1 MSTME
6 TLYQWFAAS
15 AEKHA
20 GAPALEVGARTLTYA
35 GLRDLAGYLAAEAVT
50 AAGTVPDR
58 IGVLAE
64 RSVLT
69 YAGYLAAQRLG
80 STAVPLNPAFPA
92 ERNRMIAEAAGL
104 DLILTE
110 DASAP
115 AGLGVP
121 ELLMTEPADGAART
135 PPESRAGDLAY
146 ILFTSGSTGQPKGV
160 PIRHRNV
167 CAYLEHVVPRY
178 EMAPGSR
185 VSQTFDLTFD
195 LSVFDMF
202 TAWGGG
208 ATLVVPS
215 REDLLAPV
223 RFVAEKELTH
233 WFSVPSMVSFA
244 QRLRSLR
251 PGSMPTLRWSLFCG
265 EPLTTH
271 QAAAWQRA
279 APGGVV
285 ENLYGP
291 TELTISCT
299 AFRLPADPADWP
311 ATANGTVPIGRLH
324 PNVGHVV
331 LNDQGCP
338 AVEGELCAR
347 GPQRFPGYL
356 DPADNE
362 GRFYHFGDGDRS
374 ARPHRAGD
382 ELDDTAWYR
391 TGDRVSWQDGSLVH
405 LGRSDQQ
412 VKVQGYRVEL
422 GEIEAALRDQEAV
435 RDAIVLALPGS
446 GGTTELEAVCT
457 GSHLEPERLL
467 AAVAGRLPGYM
478 VPRRLSVLDE
488 LPLNV
493 NGKIDRSALTADAIG
508 QRG

>member
-1 MSTME
+1 ME
-6 TLYQWFAAS
+6 TLYRWFATS
-15 AEKHA
+15 ARKHA
-20 GAPALEVGARTLTYA
+20 DAPALEVGARTLTYTE
-35 GLRDLAGYLAAEAVT
+35 LSDLAGHLAAEAAT
-50 AAGTVPDR
+50 TVGSVPAR

-80 STAVPLNPAFPA
+80 STVVPLNPAFPA
-92 ERNRMIAEAAGL
+92 ERNRMIAAAAEL
-104 DLILTE
+104 DLVLTE
-110 DASAP
+110 GGP

-121 ELLMTEPADGAART
+121 ELAMAEPEDGAART
-135 PPESRAGDLAY
+135 PPEARTGDLAY
-146 ILFTSGSTGQPKGV
+146 ILFTSGSTGKPKGV

-167 CAYLEHVVPRY
+167 CSYLGHVVPRY
-178 EMAPGSR
+178 GMAPGSR

-233 WFSVPSMVSFA
+233 WFAVPSMVSYA

-251 PGSMPTLRWSLFCG
+251 PGSMPSLRWSLFCG

-271 QAAAWQRA
+271 QAGAWQRA

-291 TELTISCT
+291 TELTISC
-299 AFRLPADPADWP
+299 AQFRLPADPADWP
-311 ATANGTVPIGRLH
+311 VTANGTVPIGRPH
-324 PNVGHVV
+324 PSVGHVV
-331 LNDQGCP
+331 LDDRGRP

-356 DPADNE
+356 DPAANE
-362 GRFYHFGDGDRS
+362 GRFYHFEPGDEA
-374 ARPHRAGD
+374 ARPHGADD

-391 TGDRVSWQDGSLVH
+391 TGDRVAWQDGSLVH

-422 GEIEAALRDQEAV
+422 GEIEAVLRDQEAV

-457 GSHLEPERLL
+457 GTGLDPDRLL
-467 AAVAGRLPGYM
+467 TAAAARLPGYM
-478 VPRRLSVLDE
+478 VPRRLSVLDT

-493 NGKIDRSALTADAIG
+493 NGKIDRSALTAQAIG

>member
-1 MSTME
+1 MHT
-6 TLYQWFAAS
+6 TLYQWFEAS
-15 AEKHA
+15 AGKHA
-20 GAPALEVGARTLTYA
+20 DAPALEVGARTLTYA
-35 GLRDLAGYLAAEAVT
+35 QLSDLAGHLAAEVVT
-50 AAGTVPDR
+50 AAGSVPAR

-80 STAVPLNPAFPA
+80 STAVPLNPAFPG

-104 DLILTE
+104 DLVLTE
-110 DASAP
+110 ET

-121 ELLMTEPADGAART
+121 ELVMTEPTGAART
-135 PPESRAGDLAY
+135 PPESRTGDLAY
-146 ILFTSGSTGQPKGV
+146 ILFTSGSTGRPKGV

-167 CAYLEHVVPRY
+167 CSYLGHVVPRY
-178 EMAPGSR
+178 GMAPGSR

-202 TAWGGG
+202 TAWGAG

-233 WFSVPSMVSFA
+233 WFAVPSMVSYA

-271 QAAAWQRA
+271 QAEAWQRA
-279 APGGVV
+279 APGGIV

-291 TELTISCT
+291 TEMTISC
-299 AFRLPADPADWP
+299 AQFRLPADPADWP
-311 ATANGTVPIGRLH
+311 VTANGTVPIGQPH
-324 PNVGHVV
+324 PSVGHVV
-331 LNDQGCP
+331 LDDRGRP
-338 AVEGELCAR
+338 ATEGELCVR

-356 DPADNE
+356 DPAADE
-362 GRFYHFGDGDRS
+362 GRFYHFGPGDEA
-374 ARPHRAGD
+374 ARPHGPGD
-382 ELDDTAWYR
+382 ALDDTAWYR
-391 TGDRVSWQDGSLVH
+391 TGDRVSWQDGALVH

-422 GEIEAALRDQEAV
+422 GEIEAVLRDQEAV
-435 RDAIVLALPGS
+435 RDAIVLALPGR

-457 GSHLEPERLL
+457 GSGLDADRLL
-467 AAVAGRLPGYM
+467 AAAADRLPGYM
-478 VPRRLSVLDE
+478 VPRRLTVLDAM
-488 LPLNV
+488 PLNV

>member
-1 MSTME
+1 MK

-15 AEKHA
+15 AAKHS
-20 GAPALEVGARTLTYA
+20 GAPALEAGTRTLTYTE
-35 GLRDLAGYLAAEAVT
+35 LDDLAGHVAAEAVD
-50 AAGTVPDR
+50 ALGAVPAR

-69 YAGYLAAQRLG
+69 YAGYLAGQRLG
-80 STAVPLNPAFPA
+80 STVVPLNPAFPG

-104 DLILTE
+104 DLVLTE
-110 DASAP
+110 AP

-121 ELLMTEPADGAART
+121 ELVMAEPAGVPRT
-135 PPESRAGDLAY
+135 PPAAEPGDLAY
-146 ILFTSGSTGQPKGV
+146 ILFTSGSTGRPKGV

-167 CAYLEHVVPRY
+167 GAYLAHVVPRY
-178 EMAPGSR
+178 GMAPGSR

-202 TAWGGG
+202 TAWSSG

-233 WFSVPSMVSFA
+233 WFAVPSMVSYA

-251 PGSMPTLRWSLFCG
+251 PGSMPSLRWSLFCG

-271 QAAAWQRA
+271 QARAWQRA

-291 TELTISCT
+291 TELTISC
-299 AFRLPADPADWP
+299 AQFRLPADPDDWP
-311 ATANGTVPIGRLH
+311 ATANGTVPIGQPH
-324 PNVGHVV
+324 PSVSHVV
-331 LNDQGCP
+331 LNDEGRP

-356 DPADNE
+356 DPAANE
-362 GRFYHFGDGDRS
+362 GRFYHFGPGDEA
-374 ARPHRAGD
+374 ARPHGPGD
-382 ELDDTAWYR
+382 ELDDSAWYR
-391 TGDRVSWQDGSLVH
+391 TGDRVCWQDGALVH

-422 GEIEAALRDQEAV
+422 GEIEAALRDQDGV

-457 GSHLEPERLL
+457 GRELDPGRLL
-467 AAVAGRLPGYM
+467 AAVADRLPGYM
-478 VPRRLSVLDE
+478 VPRRLGVLDA

>member
-1 MSTME
+1 MN
-6 TLYQWFAAS
+6 TLYHWFETS
-15 AEKHA
+15 AGKHA
-20 GAPALEVGARTLTYA
+20 DAPALEVGARTLTYRE
-35 GLRDLAGYLAAEAVT
+35 LEELAGHVAAEAV
-50 AAGTVPDR
+50 AALGSVPAR

-69 YAGYLAAQRLG
+69 YAGYLAAHRLG
-80 STAVPLNPAFPA
+80 STVVPLNPAFPA
-92 ERNRMIAEAAGL
+92 QRNRMIAEAAGL
-104 DLILTE
+104 DLVLTE
-110 DASAP
+110 DP
-115 AGLGVP
+115 ADLGVP
-121 ELLMTEPADGAART
+121 ELAMAEPTGGGART
-135 PPESRAGDLAY
+135 PPASATGDLAY
-146 ILFTSGSTGQPKGV
+146 ILFTSGSTGRPKGV

-178 EMAPGSR
+178 GMEPGSR

-223 RFVAEKELTH
+223 RFVAEKRLTH
-233 WFSVPSMVSFA
+233 WFSVPSMVSYA

-271 QAAAWQRA
+271 QATAWQRA

-291 TELTISCT
+291 TELTISC
-299 AFRLPADPADWP
+299 AEYRLPADPADWP
-311 ATANGTVPIGRLH
+311 ETANGTVPIGRLY
-324 PNVGHVV
+324 PSVSHVV
-331 LNDQGCP
+331 LDDQGRP

-356 DPADNE
+356 DPAANE
-362 GRFYHFGDGDRS
+362 GRFYHFGPGDET
-374 ARPHRAGD
+374 ARPHAAGD

-391 TGDRVSWQDGSLVH
+391 TGDRVSWQDGALVH

-422 GEIEAALRDQEAV
+422 GEIEAVLRDQEAV

-457 GSHLEPERLL
+457 GSDLDSDRLL
-467 AAVAGRLPGYM
+467 TAVAGRLPGYM
-478 VPRRLSVLDE
+478 VPRRLTVLDT

-493 NGKIDRSALTADAIG
+493 NGKIDRSALTKEAIG

>member
-1 MSTME
+1 ME
-6 TLYQWFAAS
+6 TLYQWFAES
-15 AEKHA
+15 AAKHA
-20 GAPALEVGARTLTYA
+20 GAPALEVGTRTLTYTE
-35 GLRDLAGYLAAEAVT
+35 LDDLAGHVAADAAAALGAVP
-50 AAGTVPDR
+50 AR

-69 YAGYLAAQRLG
+69 YAGYLAGQRLG
-80 STAVPLNPAFPA
+80 STVVPLNPAFPG

-104 DLILTE
+104 DLVLTE
-110 DASAP
+110 EP

-121 ELLMTEPADGAART
+121 ELVMTEPAGVPRT
-135 PPESRAGDLAY
+135 PPASEPGDLAY
-146 ILFTSGSTGQPKGV
+146 ILFTSGSTGRPKGV

-167 CAYLEHVVPRY
+167 GAYLAHVVPRY
-178 EMAPGSR
+178 GMAPGSR

-202 TAWGGG
+202 TAWSGG

-233 WFSVPSMVSFA
+233 WFAVPSMVSYA

-251 PGSMPTLRWSLFCG
+251 PGSMPSLRWSLFCG
-265 EPLTTH
+265 EPLTTQ
-271 QAAAWQRA
+271 QAGAWQRA
-279 APGGVV
+279 APGGIV

-291 TELTISCT
+291 TELTISC
-299 AFRLPADPADWP
+299 AQFRLPADPADWP
-311 ATANGTVPIGRLH
+311 ATANGTVPIGH
-324 PNVGHVV
+324 PHPSVGHVV
-331 LNDQGCP
+331 LNDEGRP

-356 DPADNE
+356 DPAANE
-362 GRFYHFGDGDRS
+362 GRFYHFGPGDER
-374 ARPHRAGD
+374 ARPHGPGD
-382 ELDDTAWYR
+382 ELDDSAWYR
-391 TGDRVSWQDGSLVH
+391 TGDRVCWQDGALVH

-422 GEIEAALRDQEAV
+422 GEIEAVLREQDGV

-457 GSHLEPERLL
+457 GGGPDPDRLL
-467 AAVAGRLPGYM
+467 AAVTARLPGYM
-478 VPRRLSVLDE
+478 VPRRIGVLDE

>member
-1 MSTME
+1 MN
-6 TLYQWFAAS
+6 TLYEWFAAS
-15 AEKHA
+15 AGKHA
-20 GAPALEVGARTLTYA
+20 DAPALEVGTRTLTYA
-35 GLRDLAGYLAAEAVT
+35 ELRDLAGHV
-50 AAGTVPDR
+50 AAGAVAAVGEVPTR

-64 RSVLT
+64 RSVLA
-69 YAGYLAAQRLG
+69 YAGYLAGQRLG
-80 STAVPLNPAFPA
+80 STVVPLNPAFPA
-92 ERNRMIAEAAGL
+92 ERNRMIAGAAGL
-104 DLILTE
+104 DLVLTE
-110 DASAP
+110 EANAD
-115 AGLGVP
+115 LGVP
-121 ELLMTEPADGAART
+121 ELVMAEPADGAPRT
-135 PPESRAGDLAY
+135 PPEPRTGDLAY
-146 ILFTSGSTGQPKGV
+146 ILFTSGSTGRPKGV

-167 CAYLEHVVPRY
+167 CAYLGHVVPRY
-178 EMAPGSR
+178 GMAPGSR

-202 TAWGGG
+202 TAWAGG

-233 WFSVPSMVSFA
+233 WFAVPSMVSYA
-244 QRLRSLR
+244 QRLRSLK
-251 PGSMPTLRWSLFCG
+251 PGSMPSLRWSLFCG
-265 EPLTTH
+265 EPLTTQ
-271 QAAAWQRA
+271 QARAWQQA

-291 TELTISCT
+291 TELTISC
-299 AFRLPADPADWP
+299 AEFRLPADPADWP

-324 PNVGHVV
+324 PSVSHIV
-331 LNDQGCP
+331 LNDQGRP

-356 DPADNE
+356 DPAANE
-362 GRFYHFGDGDRS
+362 GRFYHFGPGDET
-374 ARPHRAGD
+374 ARPHGPGD
-382 ELDDTAWYR
+382 ELDDDAWYR
-391 TGDRVSWQDGSLVH
+391 TGDRVSWQDGFLVH
-405 LGRSDQQ
+405 MGRSDQQ

-422 GEIEAALRDQEAV
+422 GEIEAVLRDQEAV

-457 GSHLEPERLL
+457 GRGLDPDALL

-478 VPRRLSVLDE
+478 VPRRLSVLDT

-493 NGKIDRSALTADAIG
+493 NGKIDRSALTAQAIG

>member
-1 MSTME
+1 MK

-15 AEKHA
+15 AAEHA
-20 GAPALEVGARTLTYA
+20 DAPALEVGARTLTYA
-35 GLRDLAGYLAAEAVT
+35 ELRDLAGHIAAEAVD
-50 AAGTVPDR
+50 ALGAVPAR

-80 STAVPLNPAFPA
+80 STVVPLNPAFPT

-104 DLILTE
+104 DLLLTE
-110 DASAP
+110 DAR

-121 ELLMTEPADGAART
+121 ELVMAEPGDGSPRT
-135 PPESRAGDLAY
+135 PPESRTGDLAY

-167 CAYLEHVVPRY
+167 CAYLGHVVPRY
-178 EMAPGSR
+178 GMAPGSR

-202 TAWGGG
+202 TAWAGG

-223 RFVAEKELTH
+223 RFVAEKQLTH
-233 WFSVPSMVSFA
+233 WFAVPSMVSYA

-251 PGSMPTLRWSLFCG
+251 PGSMPSLRWSLFCG
-265 EPLTTH
+265 EPLTTQ
-271 QAAAWQRA
+271 QAEAWQRA

-291 TELTISCT
+291 TELTISC
-299 AFRLPADPADWP
+299 AEFRLPADPADWP
-311 ATANGTVPIGRLH
+311 VTANGTVPIGRLYPSVNH
-324 PNVGHVV
+324 IV
-331 LNDQGCP
+331 LNEQGRP

-356 DPADNE
+356 DPAANE
-362 GRFYHFGDGDRS
+362 GRFYHFGPGDET
-374 ARPHRAGD
+374 ARPHGPDD
-382 ELDDTAWYR
+382 ELDDDAWYR

-405 LGRSDQQ
+405 MGRSDQQ

-422 GEIEAALRDQEAV
+422 GEIEAVLRDQEAV

-457 GSHLEPERLL
+457 GQGLDPDELL

-478 VPRRLSVLDE
+478 VPRRLSVLDT

-493 NGKIDRSALTADAIG
+493 NGKIDRSALTAEAIG

>member
-1 MSTME
+1 ME
-6 TLYQWFAAS
+6 TLYHWFAES
-15 AEKHA
+15 AGKHA
-20 GAPALEVGARTLTYA
+20 DAPALEVGARTLTYA
-35 GLRDLAGYLAAEAVT
+35 GLEELAGHVAAEAVT
-50 AAGTVPDR
+50 SLGAVPAR

-69 YAGYLAAQRLG
+69 YAGYLAGQRLG
-80 STAVPLNPAFPA
+80 STVVPLNPAFPSR
-92 ERNRMIAEAAGL
+92 RNRMIAEAAGL
-104 DLILTE
+104 DLILTDAE
-110 DASAP
+110 DGP
-115 AGLGVP
+115 AADLGVP
-121 ELLMTEPADGAART
+121 ELVMTEPGDGAART
-135 PPESRAGDLAY
+135 PPEPRTGDLAY

-167 CAYLEHVVPRY
+167 CAYLAHVVPRY
-178 EMAPGSR
+178 GVAPGSR

-233 WFSVPSMVSFA
+233 WFSVPSMVSYA

-271 QAAAWQRA
+271 QATAWQRA

-291 TELTISCT
+291 TELTISC
-299 AFRLPADPADWP
+299 AEFRLPADPADWP
-311 ATANGTVPIGRLH
+311 ATANGTVPIGHLY
-324 PNVGHVV
+324 PSVSHVV
-331 LNDQGCP
+331 LDDRGRP

-362 GRFYHFGDGDRS
+362 GRFYHFGPGEES
-374 ARPHRAGD
+374 ARPHGAGD
-382 ELDDTAWYR
+382 ELDDDAWYR

-457 GSHLEPERLL
+457 GSGLEPDRLL
-467 AAVAGRLPGYM
+467 KAVAGRLPGYM
-478 VPRRLSVLDE
+478 VPRRLSVLDA

>member
-1 MSTME
+1 MN
-6 TLYQWFAAS
+6 TLYHWFENS
-15 AEKHA
+15 AGKHA
-20 GAPALEVGARTLTYA
+20 DAPALEVGARTLTYSE
-35 GLRDLAGYLAAEAVT
+35 LEELAGHVAAEAV
-50 AAGTVPDR
+50 AALGSVPAR

-69 YAGYLAAQRLG
+69 YAGYLAAHRLG
-80 STAVPLNPAFPA
+80 STVVPLNPAFPA
-92 ERNRMIAEAAGL
+92 QRNRMIAEAAGL
-104 DLILTE
+104 DLVLTE
-110 DASAP
+110 GP
-115 AGLGVP
+115 ADLGVP
-121 ELLMTEPADGAART
+121 ELAMAEPTGGAAGT
-135 PPESRAGDLAY
+135 PPASATGDLAY
-146 ILFTSGSTGQPKGV
+146 ILFTSGSTGRPKGV

-178 EMAPGSR
+178 GMEPGSR

-223 RFVAEKELTH
+223 RFVAEKRLTH
-233 WFSVPSMVSFA
+233 WFSVPSMVSYA

-271 QAAAWQRA
+271 QATAWQRA

-291 TELTISCT
+291 TELTISC
-299 AFRLPADPADWP
+299 AEYRLPADPADWP
-311 ATANGTVPIGRLH
+311 ETANGTVPIGRLY
-324 PNVGHVV
+324 PSVSHVV
-331 LNDQGCP
+331 LDDRGRP

-356 DPADNE
+356 DPAANE
-362 GRFYHFGDGDRS
+362 GRFYHFGPGDET
-374 ARPHRAGD
+374 ARPHAAGD

-422 GEIEAALRDQEAV
+422 GEIEAVLRDQEAV

-457 GSHLEPERLL
+457 GSDLDSDRLL
-467 AAVAGRLPGYM
+467 TAVAGRLPGYM
-478 VPRRLSVLDE
+478 VPRRLTVLDT

-493 NGKIDRSALTADAIG
+493 NGKIDRSALTKEAIG